1 MERCQTSAFI
11 GLRAIHCVYDLAF
24 KPDGSELLVAADNKV
39 IIYDGIDGTLLQV
52 LKGHKDL
59 VYAVAW
65 SHDGGTFASGSA
77 DRSVILW
84 TEQHEGTLKYSHSDA
99 IQCLAFS
106 PVAPLLLSCAMG
118 DFGLWSADEK
128 NVQKQRITGRCASC
142 AWSRDGTLFAI
153 GTHDGF
159 VHIKKSSSFQ
169 NDDYVAKIE
178 RPGGEAVWAIRFCA
192 PRPQDDASRRSSS
205 EILVVTDW
213 NRRVGFYDLEG
224 NPVKR
229 DDMVLSYDP
238 TCVEFIPSGQF
249 LLIGGSGRQ
258 VTLHTR
264 LGTEIGTVAQMDTWV
279 WCIRV
284 RPVSNPNT
292 VVVGCVDGTIAC
304 YNLMF
309 STIHGLHKE
318 RYAFRD
324 NMTDVVVQH
333 LIHHTMTRIRC
344 NDLVKK
350 VAIYGHKLAIQ
361 LPDRLHIYRQIKGDG
376 ENEQLEY
383 TLSEQINKAFDCS
396 LLVVCSNHLI
406 LCDERRLQCY
416 DHKGLKQREWRL
428 DSAIRY
434 IKVIGGPPGRETIL
448 IGLREGQ
455 VCKLFVDNPFP
466 VHVLKLNGPIKCIDM
481 SVTRKYIAVVDDS
494 GLCAVFDANTKEVL
508 FEEPNCNSVAFNS
521 DNEDII
527 CYSGNSKLTVRARGY
542 PGHQQTMFGFVVGFS
557 GNKVY
562 CLHIY
567 AMQAIEVPFSNQLY
581 QYIEKKEYQKAYELA
596 CLGVTSEDWEI
607 LAKEAI
613 EDLEC
618 GIAKKAFARVKDY
631 RSLQLV
637 HEIKEMIAAN
647 EPEYILRGHILCY
660 DGKFHEAAALYRENG
675 DDNRAMQLFTDLHM
689 FDEAQEV
696 MASASGE
703 TQRMLMRKRA
713 DWAQNSNQPKIAAEM
728 LISSG
733 DLDKAVQLITE
744 NDWMDLAINVMRK
757 LERSDVD
764 SLRKLAGYFI
774 RKSEFNLAAKIYGN
788 INDIKAMAQMH
799 VAAGH
804 WTDAFAIADRYPKFV
819 EDVYLPYARHL
830 AERDQF
836 LEAQKAYH
844 KAGRDQEALRVLEQ
858 LTANAVD
865 ENRFADAGYYHWL
878 LSMQYLER
886 SKDNPSLVPKFQESA
901 KLAEVYY
908 AYDAIFLYCNQP
920 FTRHSPET
928 LLNMARYLA
937 AQKPVP
943 NISQVLINYTMAR
956 IGRELGAYKLARD
969 TLDRLG
975 SLRVPPRL
983 QRDVE
988 LMTVNIRAKP
998 FSDAE
1003 DLLPVCHRCGLNNPL
1018 TCGMKCVHCK
1028 TGFEH
1033 SFATFEILPL
1043 IEFTID
1049 ESISTEEATSLIE
1062 SEPPL
1067 NDSNFNPFQ
1076 NISKKSGE
1084 VCLSR
1089 DDLNRLEKGQVI
1101 ILHLPEPL
1109 KTRFLFNQMPSISVS
1124 KCPSCN
1130 KVFHSDDFEMAVLQE
1145 GHCPFCR
1152 SVQERPDNPY
1162 ALDDP

>member
-118 DFGLWSADEK
+118 DFGVFR
-128 NVQKQRITGRCASC
+128 NI
-142 AWSRDGTLFAI
+142 
-153 GTHDGF
+153 F
-159 VHIKKSSSFQ
+159 VEYFFIKEYQ

-318 RYAFRD
+318 RYAFRTNYLFFRD

-455 VCKLFVDNPFP
+455 VTVLLPNLFKVCKLFVDNPFP

-508 FEEPNCNSVAFNS
+508 FE
-521 DNEDII
+521 
-527 CYSGNSKLTVRARGY
+527 
-542 PGHQQTMFGFVVGFS
+542 GFVVGFS

-988 LMTVNIRAKP
+988 LMTVNVRAKP

-1049 ESISTEEATSLIE
+1049 GSISTEEATSLIE

-1076 NISKKSGE
+1076 NISVLIKIDVALQKKSGE